1 MARERSI
8 AADIAYAQSTVIRSP
23 RPEEE
28 DEEEEQDGE
37 GMARDRAATADIVM
51 AQAFVLRRLQDRDAD
66 IPGATATVLRQSA
79 AEEGEEEE
87 DAQP

>member
-51 AQAFVLRRLQDRDAD
+51 A
-66 IPGATATVLRQSA
+66 
-79 AEEGEEEE
+79 
-87 DAQP
+87 